1 MNKLN
6 KKITIGT
13 SFAEDSNQADITKVL
28 SSELEKNHKLWDMTA
43 VHQYY
48 MYEDFDTRKLNYIRI
63 KGKYLRVR
71 EKETF
76 DPNHKLL
83 RSDDNIRMENFM
95 IWIWEM
101 KTPFYK
107 RFREWSGIPEDQKTL
122 GVMDIIYDDIIYDQK
137 YSDQFYIDFSVII
150 KPTQFKSISKKLL
163 NKKDDEEY
171 DFFFDIDNSVEN
183 KPKKQLYCTPI
194 LDFRLVKRPALY

>member
-1 MNKLN
+1 M

-13 SFAEDSNQADITKVL
+13 SFAEDSNQAEITKVL
-28 SSELEKNHKLWDMTA
+28 SRELEKNDELWDMTN

-48 MYEDFDTRKLNYIRI
+48 EYEDFNTRKLNYIRI
-63 KGKYLRVR
+63 TGKYLRVR
-71 EKETF
+71 EKEIF

-83 RSDDNIRMENFM
+83 KSTDNIRMENFM

-101 KTPFYK
+101 KTPSYK
-107 RFREWSGIPEDQKTL
+107 RFREWSGIPEAQKTL
-122 GVMDIIYDDIIYDQK
+122 GVMDISYEDIVYDQT

-171 DFFFDIDNSVEN
+171 DFFFDIENTAGDN
-183 KPKKQLYCTPI
+183 PKKQHYCNPI
-194 LDFRLVKRPALY
+194 LDFTLVKRPALY

>member
-183 KPKKQLYCTPI
+183 KPKKQIYCTPI

>member
-6 KKITIGT
+6 KKIIIGT

-28 SSELEKNHKLWDMTA
+28 SSELEENHNLWDMTA

-63 KGKYLRVR
+63 TGKYLRVC

-83 RSDDNIRMENFM
+83 RSADNIRMENFM

-107 RFREWSGIPEDQKTL
+107 RFREWSGIPEAQKTL
-122 GVMDIIYDDIIYDQK
+122 GVMDINYDDIIYDQK

-163 NKKDDEEY
+163 NKKDDEE
-171 DFFFDIDNSVEN
+171 I
-183 KPKKQLYCTPI
+183 KQLEKM
-194 LDFRLVKRPALY
+194 FK

>member
-28 SSELEKNHKLWDMTA
+28 SSELEKNHNLWNMTA

-71 EKETF
+71 EKEIF
-76 DPNHKLL
+76 DPNHKIL

-183 KPKKQLYCTPI
+183 KPKKQIYCTPI

>member
-28 SSELEKNHKLWDMTA
+28 SSELEKNHNLWDMTA

-122 GVMDIIYDDIIYDQK
+122 GVMDIVCDDIIYDQK

-183 KPKKQLYCTPI
+183 KPKKQIYCTTI

>member
-1 MNKLN
+1 M

-13 SFAEDSNQADITKVL
+13 SFKEDTNQAEITKVQ
-28 SSELEKNHKLWDMTA
+28 SRELEKNDELWDMTA

-63 KGKYLRVR
+63 TGKGLRVR
-71 EKETF
+71 EKEIF

-83 RSDDNIRMENFM
+83 KSTDNIRMENFM

-101 KTPFYK
+101 KTPSYK
-107 RFREWSGIPEDQKTL
+107 RFREWSGIPEAQKTL
-122 GVMDIIYDDIIYDQK
+122 GVMDISYEDIVYDQT

-150 KPTQFKSISKKLL
+150 KPAQFKSISKKLL

-171 DFFFDIDNSVEN
+171 DFFFDIENTVED
-183 KPKKQLYCTPI
+183 KPKNGVYCNPI
-194 LDFRLVKRPALY
+194 LDFILVKRPALY

>member
-163 NKKDDEEY
+163 IKKDDEEY

-183 KPKKQLYCTPI
+183 KPKKQVYCTPI

>member
-28 SSELEKNHKLWDMTA
+28 SSELEENHNLWDMTA

-107 RFREWSGIPEDQKTL
+107 RFREWSEIPEDQKTL

-183 KPKKQLYCTPI
+183 KPKKQIYCTPI

>member
-122 GVMDIIYDDIIYDQK
+122 GVMDIVCDDIIYDQK

-183 KPKKQLYCTPI
+183 KPKKQIYCTPI

>member
-28 SSELEKNHKLWDMTA
+28 SSELEENHNLWDMTA

-107 RFREWSGIPEDQKTL
+107 RFREWSEIPEDQKTL
-122 GVMDIIYDDIIYDQK
+122 GVMDIVCDDIIYDQK

-183 KPKKQLYCTPI
+183 KPKKQIYCTPI

>member
-28 SSELEKNHKLWDMTA
+28 SSELEKNHNLWDMTA

-76 DPNHKLL
+76 DPNHKIL

-122 GVMDIIYDDIIYDQK
+122 GVMDIVCDDIIYDQK

>member
-71 EKETF
+71 EKEIF
-76 DPNHKLL
+76 DPNHKIL

-107 RFREWSGIPEDQKTL
+107 RFREWSGIPEAQKTL
-122 GVMDIIYDDIIYDQK
+122 GVIDINYDDIIYDQK

-183 KPKKQLYCTPI
+183 KPKKQIYCTPI

>member
-1 MNKLN
+1 M

-13 SFAEDSNQADITKVL
+13 SFAEDTNQAEITKVL
-28 SSELEKNHKLWDMTA
+28 SRELEKNDNLWDMTN

-63 KGKYLRVR
+63 TGKYLRVR
-71 EKETF
+71 EKEIF

-83 RSDDNIRMENFM
+83 KSTDNIRMENFM

-101 KTPFYK
+101 KTPSYK
-107 RFREWSGIPEDQKTL
+107 RFREWSGIPEAQKTL
-122 GVMDIIYDDIIYDQK
+122 GVMDISYDDIVYDQT

-171 DFFFDIDNSVEN
+171 DFFFDIENTAGDN
-183 KPKKQLYCTPI
+183 PKKQHYCNPI
-194 LDFRLVKRPALY
+194 LDFRLAKRPALY

>member
-1 MNKLN
+1 
-6 KKITIGT
+6 
-13 SFAEDSNQADITKVL
+13 
-28 SSELEKNHKLWDMTA
+28 
-43 VHQYY
+43 
-48 MYEDFDTRKLNYIRI
+48 MYEDFDTRKLNYIKI
-63 KGKYLRVR
+63 TGKYLRVC

-122 GVMDIIYDDIIYDQK
+122 GVMNIIYDDIIYDQT

-183 KPKKQLYCTPI
+183 KPKKQIYCTPI

>member
-28 SSELEKNHKLWDMTA
+28 SSELEKNHNLWDMTA

-107 RFREWSGIPEDQKTL
+107 RFREWSEIPEDQKTL
-122 GVMDIIYDDIIYDQK
+122 GVMDIVCDDIIYDQK

>member
-28 SSELEKNHKLWDMTA
+28 SSELEKNHNLWDMTA

-183 KPKKQLYCTPI
+183 KPKKQIYCTPI

>member
-107 RFREWSGIPEDQKTL
+107 RFREWSEIPEDQKTL
-122 GVMDIIYDDIIYDQK
+122 GVMDIVCDDIIYDQK

-183 KPKKQLYCTPI
+183 KPKKQIYCTPI

>member
-28 SSELEKNHKLWDMTA
+28 SSELEKNHNLWDMTA

-48 MYEDFDTRKLNYIRI
+48 MYEDFDTRKLNYIKI
-63 KGKYLRVR
+63 TGKYLEVC

-107 RFREWSGIPEDQKTL
+107 RFREWSGIPEAQKTL
-122 GVMDIIYDDIIYDQK
+122 GVMDIIYDDIIYDQT

-171 DFFFDIDNSVEN
+171 DFFFDIDYSVKN
-183 KPKKQLYCTPI
+183 KPKKQTYTTPI

>member
-28 SSELEKNHKLWDMTA
+28 SSELEENHNLWDMTA

-71 EKETF
+71 EKEIF
-76 DPNHKLL
+76 DPNHKIL

-107 RFREWSGIPEDQKTL
+107 RFREWSEIPEDQKTL

-183 KPKKQLYCTPI
+183 KPKKQIYCTPI

>member
-28 SSELEKNHKLWDMTA
+28 SSELEKNHNLWDMTA

-71 EKETF
+71 EKEIF
-76 DPNHKLL
+76 DPNHKIL

-107 RFREWSGIPEDQKTL
+107 RFREWSEIPEDQKTL

-183 KPKKQLYCTPI
+183 KPKKQIYCTPI

>member
-1 MNKLN
+1 M

-13 SFAEDSNQADITKVL
+13 SFKEDTNQAEITKVL
-28 SSELEKNHKLWDMTA
+28 SRELEKNDELWDITA

-63 KGKYLRVR
+63 TGKYLRVR
-71 EKETF
+71 EKEIY

-83 RSDDNIRMENFM
+83 RSTDNIRLENFM

-107 RFREWSGIPEDQKTL
+107 RFREWSEIPEAQKTL
-122 GVMDIIYDDIIYDQK
+122 GVMDISYDDIVHDQQ
-137 YSDQFYIDFSVII
+137 YSDQFYIDFSVILQ
-150 KPTQFKSISKKLL
+150 PTQFKSISKKLL

-171 DFFFDIDNSVEN
+171 DFFFDIENTAGDN
-183 KPKKQLYCTPI
+183 PKKQHYCNPI

>member
-1 MNKLN
+1 M

-13 SFAEDSNQADITKVL
+13 SFAEDTNRAEISEVL
-28 SSELEKNHKLWDMTA
+28 TEELNNNNSSMNMTY

-48 MYEDFDTRKLNYIRI
+48 EYDDDLNTKKLNYIRI
-63 KGKYLRVR
+63 TGKYLRVR
-71 EKETF
+71 EKEIF

-83 RSDDNIRMENFM
+83 KSTDNIRMENFM

-101 KTPFYK
+101 KTPSYK
-107 RFREWSGIPEDQKTL
+107 RFREWSGIPEAQKTL
-122 GVMDIIYDDIIYDQK
+122 GVMDISYDDIVYDQT

-171 DFFFDIDNSVEN
+171 DFFFDIENTAGDN
-183 KPKKQLYCTPI
+183 PKKQHYCNPI
-194 LDFRLVKRPALY
+194 LDFRLAKRPALY

>member
-28 SSELEKNHKLWDMTA
+28 SSELEKNHNLWDMTA

-76 DPNHKLL
+76 DPNHKIL

-107 RFREWSGIPEDQKTL
+107 RFREWSEIPEDQKTL
-122 GVMDIIYDDIIYDQK
+122 GVMDIICDDIIYDQK